1 MCWFVASCYLILEAN
16 ICTIILRI
24 NVVRCLS
31 FMYLAEV
38 FFGDIIYVL
47 CKIKFLLLLKSFY
60 PSSLSGRKNS
70 LQATPLQH
78 GWPAQ
83 LQKNSVREE
92 ETEHCSSISVELSG
106 IYIISWGRQQEG
118 VEIIFFVGAASPLLA
133 IELLF
138 PTIFTAR
145 FYTRDYI
152 NELLGTWKCFF
163 WHVIMIE

>member
-1 MCWFVASCYLILEAN
+1 MFYVRSSFFYVFWMQ
-16 ICTIILRI
+16 CT
-24 NVVRCLS
+24 
-31 FMYLAEV
+31 
-38 FFGDIIYVL
+38 
-47 CKIKFLLLLKSFY
+47 LLKSFY

-92 ETEHCSSISVELSG
+92 ETEHCSSICVELSG